1 MEDGYHRMFVGDGLP
16 EESEGRMIVCAR
28 ERRLARFGPLRAM
41 TFAMH
46 VTIVSYA
53 LTSCRGGV
61 GVVSAWSPVWSH
73 GFSATFPRLVR
84 DLSAT
89 CPRLVRDFSATFPRS
104 SRIWQFSLGAILHC
118 EPREHRHRP
127 KEAVF
132 VH

>member
-53 LTSCRGGV
+53 LTSCRGGRCGIRLV
-61 GVVSAWSPVWSH
+61 TRLVTWL
-73 GFSATFPRLVR
+73 FRDLSATCPRLVR

-89 CPRLVRDFSATFPRS
+89 CPRLVRDIPA
-104 SRIWQFSLGAILHC
+104 
-118 EPREHRHRP
+118 
-127 KEAVF
+127 
-132 VH
+132 